1 MGKRRRSIVAVVM
14 ALTLLLALATAAA
27 AYVYKD
33 GTKTCGANYTPYSR
47 SYSTG
52 FTEHFP
58 PGSGYYSW
66 NNGSTWIVR
75 KRYANQPGGGGWWE
89 VKVTSGSLNDPGT
102 YAGCDLTGG

>member
-1 MGKRRRSIVAVVM
+1 MGKRRRSVVAVVM
-14 ALTLLLALATAAA
+14 ALTLVLVFATAVAA
-27 AYVYKD
+27 TVTKS
-33 GTKTCGANYTPYSR
+33 GTRTCATNYTPYSR

-75 KRYANQPGGGGWWE
+75 KRYADHAGGGGWWE
-89 VKVTSGSLNDPGT
+89 VAVTSGSLSDSGT
-102 YAGCDLTGG
+102 YAGCDPTGF